1 MHGRPRLILGWLAV
15 AALYVAVAETSEAF
29 STLPEG
35 VTPVWPPS
43 GIVLALAFIFGT
55 RRVWPGV
62 FLGAFIGVV
71 VDLRP
76 DDHLVS
82 LVAALAIASGAT
94 LEMVMGV
101 LAQDKLGG
109 GRDPFVRVRSAAVF
123 VVVAVFAPAIP
134 ATFGTGALML
144 SDLAEDVSAFSIWI
158 TWAVGDSVGII
169 VFTPLI
175 LAWRTLPERKSLL
188 RWLGEWLAVA
198 SFVVGVIAIV
208 SNDVPVGYLI
218 LLPVMWASFRLGR
231 QGASLLVVL
240 IGALIVWTDINGLGS
255 FARADLNESLLL
267 VQAAVGTIALLP
279 IAMIATL
286 TERRHA
292 FEKGA
297 RLQADLETARA
308 IQRHLLPA
316 KPPTTPG
323 YDIAGWSRPA
333 DQTGGDFYDWIEL
346 EGDRVLVVLG
356 DVSGHGIGPALV
368 TAACRAYVRSE
379 TPATGDLG
387 ALLSRVNELLCAD
400 LPDGR
405 FITFFAAVAEPN
417 GKVRMLSAGHGPI
430 CVLRGGQVSVSNAD
444 GPPLAVV
451 PGMDFGPDNEVQ
463 LGPND
468 SVVVVT
474 DGFTEW
480 PDRSGDMF
488 GNRRLTEELGRC
500 NGAASAEI
508 IERLE
513 RAVAAHVDGTDQ
525 ADDLTAIVIKRTG

>member
-1 MHGRPRLILGWLAV
+1 MNGRLGLILGWLGV

-43 GIVLALAFIFGT
+43 GIVLALAFIFGC

-62 FLGAFIGVV
+62 FLGSFIGVV
-71 VDLRP
+71 VDLGP
-76 DDHLVS
+76 DDQLTS
-82 LVAALAIASGAT
+82 LLAAAVIATGAT
-94 LEMVMGV
+94 LEMVVGV

-123 VVVAVFAPAIP
+123 VVVAIFAPTIP
-134 ATFGTGALML
+134 ATFGTAMLML
-144 SDLAEDVSAFSIWI
+144 SDLAEGVSAQSIWI
-158 TWAVGDSVGII
+158 TWAVGDAVGII
-169 VFTPLI
+169 VLTPLI
-175 LAWRTLPERKSLL
+175 LAWRTLPEWTSPL

-198 SFVVGVIAIV
+198 SVVVGVIAVV
-208 SNDVPVGYLI
+208 SNDIPVGYLL

-240 IGALIVWTDINGLGS
+240 IGALIVWTDVNGLGS

-267 VQAAVGTIALLP
+267 VQAAAGTIALLP
-279 IAMIATL
+279 IALIATL
-286 TERRHA
+286 TERRQA
-292 FEKGA
+292 FEQGA

-308 IQRHLLPA
+308 IQRHLLPSA
-316 KPPTTPG
+316 PPSTPG

-356 DVSGHGIGPALV
+356 DVTGHGIGPALV

-379 TPATGDLG
+379 TPAADDLG
-387 ALLSRVNELLCAD
+387 ALLTRVNDLLSAD

-405 FITFFAAVAEPN
+405 FITFFAAVGGPD
-417 GKVRMLSAGHGPI
+417 GRVRILSAGHGPI
-430 CVLRGGQVSVSNAD
+430 CVCKGGDIKVTNAD
-444 GPPLAVV
+444 GPPLGVV
-451 PGMDFGPDNEVQ
+451 QGMAFGPDNEID
-463 LGPND
+463 LAPNE

-480 PDRSGDMF
+480 ANRHGEMF
-488 GNRRLTEELGRC
+488 GNGRLTEQLADC
-500 NGAASAEI
+500 NGHAARDVI
-508 IERLE
+508 DRLE
-513 RAVAAHVDGTDQ
+513 RAVAEHAGDTEQ
-525 ADDLTAIVIKRTG
+525 ADDLTAIVIKRTS